1 MLMPMDR
8 WASILTGLA
17 ALLGAAGVAEAAYAA
32 HGSADP
38 LIATSSH
45 FLMLHAAAI
54 IALSAFAQTRAKPK
68 ALLISATVLLCGTLL
83 FCGDLSYH
91 VFRGERL
98 FPMAAPTG
106 GSLQIL
112 GWLTAAL
119 SAVFSGAKRA

>member
-1 MLMPMDR
+1 MEK
-8 WASILTGLA
+8 WASILTAAA
-17 ALLGAAGVAEAAYAA
+17 ALMGAAGVAEAAYAA

-38 LIATSSH
+38 LLATSSH

-54 IALSAFAQTRAKPK
+54 IALSAFAQTRARPL
-68 ALLISATVLLCGTLL
+68 AMLASATMLLGGTLL

-91 VFRGERL
+91 VFAGARL

-112 GWLTAAL
+112 GWLAAAV
-119 SAVFSGAKRA
+119 SAIFSGAKRA